1 MAIVKAE
8 GVKAYYVTGVYG
20 IKRTIRAVEDVSLE
34 INKNEILGIAG
45 ESGCGKTT
53 LIKVLFG
60 MIKPPLTV
68 LGGKVIYNFGDGST
82 DILSLQGDQLRKIR
96 WKEVSYI
103 PQGSMSVLNP
113 VRRIKKT
120 FQDFIGTHR
129 RIEKKEDFEI
139 LVRNYLRDLGL
150 PLGVLASYPH
160 QLSGGMRQRVTIALA
175 TVLKPRIIFADEPST
190 ALDVVVQRGV
200 IQLLKR
206 IQKEQK
212 STLVL
217 VTHDMAVH
225 ANIADRIAI
234 MYAGKIIEEAKT
246 NDIFKDFLHPYTK
259 YLIDSLP
266 MIGDKSYRVSIPGA
280 PPSLGNPPA
289 GCRFHPR
296 CPNTRKV
303 CKERVPLLADVG
315 DGHKVAC
322 FCLSDEREY
331 EQ

>member
-1 MAIVKAE
+1 MAVVKVE
-8 GVKAYYVTGVYG
+8 KLKAYYVTGVYG
-20 IKRTIRAVEDVSLE
+20 VKRTIRAIEDLSLE

-53 LIKVLFG
+53 LTKVLFG

-68 LGGKVIYNFGDGST
+68 LGGKVVYNLGDGNA
-82 DILSLQGDQLRKIR
+82 DILSMPSDQLTKLR

-129 RIEKKEDFEI
+129 RMEKKEDFEI

-160 QLSGGMRQRVTIALA
+160 QLSGGMRQRVTVALA
-175 TVLKPRIIFADEPST
+175 TILKPRIIFADEPST

-246 NDIFKDFLHPYTK
+246 SVIFKGSLHPYTK

-266 MIGDKSYRVSIPGA
+266 RIGDKGYRVSVPGT
-280 PPSLGNPPA
+280 PPPLSNPPK

-296 CPNTRKV
+296 CPNTREM
-303 CKERVPLLADVG
+303 CKEKIPLLVDVG

-322 FCLSDEREY
+322 SCISDEKI
-331 EQ
+331 